1 MKQKPLVFV
10 GSSSEKSEVAE
21 VIVRQLRDVADA
33 ISWKESDSF
42 KPTSSTLD
50 GLLHAAQK
58 YHFGIFVLTPD
69 DKTKSRGTT
78 QFSPRDN
85 VLFEFGLF
93 LGALGPKRTW
103 ALMEKRDERLKV
115 PSDLLGIHIESFS
128 YTSDD
133 NLASQI
139 SAVLFPIKKSIKELG
154 RKPPFSLLGPFGL
167 DDAGYFF
174 FQITPDK
181 LMDHREK
188 IGDQK
193 LLLVV
198 RKHDTAISPD
208 DDTAITKSDIRSV
221 SRNENEIELRA
232 AIEREPGVRLNAHLF
247 LVPEDADVGRC
258 KNMKALEEK
267 GCLLLNS
274 VGVTP

>member
-1 MKQKPLVFV
+1 MAQKPLVFV
-10 GSSSEKSEVAE
+10 GSSSEKSEVAD

-42 KPTSSTLD
+42 KPTSSTLA
-50 GLLHAAQK
+50 GLLHAAQR

-78 QFSPRDN
+78 KFSPRDN

-93 LGALGPKRTW
+93 LGALGPER
-103 ALMEKRDERLKV
+103 AMAIMEKRDEKLKV

-128 YTSDD
+128 YTTDD

-139 SAVLFPIKKSIKELG
+139 SAVLVPIKKSIKRLG
-154 RKPPFSLLGPFGL
+154 RKPPFSLQGPFGL
-167 DDAGYFF
+167 DGDEFF
-174 FQITPDK
+174 FEIDPLK
-181 LMDHREK
+181 LNENREK

-198 RKHDTAISPD
+198 RNHDPGVSEA
-208 DDTAITKSDIRSV
+208 DDTTIAKSPIRNIG
-221 SRNENEIELRA
+221 RTENDIELRA
-232 AIEREPGVRLNAHLF
+232 KIEQKPGVRINAYLF
-247 LVPEDADVGRC
+247 LVPEKADVRRC

-267 GCLLLNS
+267 GCLQIDS
-274 VGVTP
+274 CGVTA